1 MSDCKA
7 VIFVSG
13 TTTITLPPVTS
24 STSNGKLIQI
34 ANVGTGVVTVKGAA
48 LNDISTS
55 PPNVEISK
63 WSSLSLVGYSNGLS
77 GKWFIR

>member
-13 TTTITLPPVTS
+13 PTIITLSPVTS

-34 ANVGTGVVTVKGAA
+34 ANVGTDVVTVKGASSD
-48 LNDISTS
+48 DISTF
-55 PPNVEISK
+55 
-63 WSSLSLVGYSNGLS
+63 GG
-77 GKWFIR
+77 GC